1 MDSGGMVHAAA
12 IVAHD
17 AELASVGITTVFNA
31 LRVGSIA
38 TRINGKHGEYA
49 RAPADDILALRAQG
63 ALGISHFL
71 HLRAEICSETPVTE
85 MARFGAGDLASH
97 GDTLVP
103 DVARSHAYGVTFAEF
118 PTTHRAAAACRMA
131 GIAVMMGAPNLIRG
145 GSRSGN
151 VAAQAQADL
160 LDFRGHLAVGA
171 RGDVIRVRR
180 IGAGA
185 TPTAALRG
193 VWVQG
198 IRVA

>member
-71 HLRAEICSETPVTE
+71 HLRAEIRSETPVVGR
-85 MARFGAGDLASH
+85 ARFGAGDLASH

-103 DVARSHAYGVTFAEF
+103 DVARSHAHGVTFAEVR
-118 PTTHRAAAACRMA
+118 TTHQAAACRMA

-160 LDFRGHLAVGA
+160 LDFRGHLGA